1 MQVQHKNK
9 STISYYY
16 YELVESLRKECLVKR
31 KINKFNVVKEVVF
44 KIEKEMSVRTVREC
58 YK

>member
-1 MQVQHKNK
+1 MQVQYENK

-16 YELVESLRKECLVKR
+16 YELVESLRKVCLVKR

>member
-1 MQVQHKNK
+1 MQVQHENK

-16 YELVESLRKECLVKR
+16 YELVESLRKVCLVKR
-31 KINKFNVVKEVVF
+31 KINKFNEVKEVVF